1 MASSFKG
8 PNAWVQHRRAKRL
21 RASGLSPAGQMDT
34 TSGQTPNERHR
45 KASEPAVGAVVKLT
59 AGSVASMAL
68 MQAEVQAPR
77 HHHPINW
84 VVLSKRSQHLPPAFA
99 ECPWI
104 HSSTTGT
111 EHGCGAEAMVSG
123 HGGGGWGLERCFP
136 TPVTPQRQ

>member
-8 PNAWVQHRRAKRL
+8 PNAWCSIAVPKRL
-21 RASGLSPAGQMDT
+21 WASGLSPAGQMDT

-68 MQAEVQAPR
+68 TLAEVQAPR
-77 HHHPINW
+77 HHHPINR

-99 ECPWI
+99 ECPRI

-111 EHGCGAEAMVSG
+111 EHGCGAEAMVSE
-123 HGGGGWGLERCFP
+123 HGGGGWGLERCI
-136 TPVTPQRQ
+136 TTSVTSQRQ